1 MITNHDE
8 EIISEIADFNTLTL
22 VTAACTLHEKLSTK
36 KPISK
41 REFYKEFGDNF
52 QSFKKI
58 FSEDID

>member
-1 MITNHDE
+1 MISNHAV
-8 EIISEIADFNTLTL
+8 EIIDEITDFNTLTL
-22 VTAACTLHEKLSTK
+22 VTAAYTLYEKLSTK

-58 FSEDID
+58 LSEDID

>member
-8 EIISEIADFNTLTL
+8 EIISEIADFSTLTL
-22 VTAACTLHEKLSTK
+22 VTAAYTLYEKLSAK